1 MKPTAP
7 SATVDGAVGFF
18 SFYEIKKERLRY
30 PKKMKKTI
38 TVQGYADR

>member
-7 SATVDGAVGFF
+7 SAIVDGAVGF
-18 SFYEIKKERLRY
+18 SFYKRKIERLRY
-30 PKKMKKTI
+30 QKKMKITI